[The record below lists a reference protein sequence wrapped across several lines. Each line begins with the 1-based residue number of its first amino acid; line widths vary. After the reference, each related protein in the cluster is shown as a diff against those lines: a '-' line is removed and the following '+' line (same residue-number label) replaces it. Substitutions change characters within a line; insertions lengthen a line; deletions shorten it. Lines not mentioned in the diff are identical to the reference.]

1 MARLA
6 FANDPLLPRPPGG
19 LGLGAV
25 LAVAAHVGLLAAL
38 TLGVQWRTQKPDLVV
53 AELWATVPQSAAPL
67 PAPAPPPTALAAPT
81 PAPATPPPAPP
92 PKPVPAAPAPPPP
105 PPTRDADI
113 ATERRGREQAA
124 KAAETAEAAA
134 KARAEAARKLQETKL
149 AQQKQQEEEAQRQR
163 LAARERER
171 EVAEQ
176 RRRDEAERKAA
187 ADAKAKADEERLA
200 KQREENL
207 RRIMGQA
214 AAGSE
219 TPPNPQ
225 TTAAANAPPANP
237 SSTSGSGSSLKPG
250 TAAQSAA
257 PSADYA
263 GRLIALIR
271 PNIVFTGAV
280 NSVAAAEVEVR
291 TAAGGSV
298 LSRRLLKSSG
308 NKDWDEAVLRA
319 IDRTVSLPRDTDGR
333 VPSSLTLVFRPRE

>member
-1 MARLA
+1 MAGLA

-38 TLGVQWRTQKPDLVV
+38 TLSVQWRAQKPDLVV
-53 AELWATVPQSAAPL
+53 AELWAAVPQSAAPL
-67 PAPAPPPTALAAPT
+67 PTPAPPPAPT
-81 PAPATPPPAPP
+81 PAPAPPLPAPP
-92 PKPVPAAPAPPPP
+92 AKPVPAAIAPAPP

-113 ATERRGREQAA
+113 ATERREREQARA
-124 KAAETAEAAA
+124 VAEAAEAAA
-134 KARAEAARKLQETKL
+134 RARTEAARKLQEKKL
-149 AQQKQQEEEAQRQR
+149 EQQRQQEEETQRQR

-171 EVAEQ
+171 EAAEQ

-187 ADAKAKADEERLA
+187 ATAKAKAEEERLA

-225 TTAAANAPPANP
+225 NTAAANATATSP
-237 SSTSGSGSSLKPG
+237 SSTTGSGSSLNPG

-257 PSADYA
+257 SSADYA

-271 PNIVFTGAV
+271 PKIVFTGAV
-280 NSVAAAEVEVR
+280 NSAAAAEVRVR
-291 TAAGGSV
+291 TTPSGSV
-298 LSRRLLKSSG
+298 RARDIVKSSG
-308 NKDWDEAVLRA
+308 NREWDEAVLRA
-319 IDRTVSLPRDTDGR
+319 IDRTESFPREADGR
-333 VPSSLTLVFRPRE
+333 VPEELTLVFRPRD